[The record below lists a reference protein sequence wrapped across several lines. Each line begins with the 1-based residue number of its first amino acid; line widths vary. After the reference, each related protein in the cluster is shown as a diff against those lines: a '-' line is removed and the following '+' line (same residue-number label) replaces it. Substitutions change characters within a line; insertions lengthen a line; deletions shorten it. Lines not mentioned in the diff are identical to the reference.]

1 MYNMTTLEMVY
12 DLNNDYEL
20 CLDEV
25 GRGCLFGDVYIACVV
40 LPKDTDFDKTNIK
53 DSKKF
58 TSKKKLKT
66 VANYIKEHA
75 LCWHIES
82 ISSEKIDEINIL
94 QSVML
99 GMHNCIDEILKKIDN
114 EKKIEIIVDGNYFNK
129 YKNMHHVCV
138 EKGDGKYV
146 GIAAASILAK
156 DGRDEYI
163 SNLCKKY
170 ECLNEYYNL
179 EKNVG
184 YATKDHLNGI
194 KENGITQWHRRT
206 FGICK
211 NYDKIKNI
219 L

>member
-1 MYNMTTLEMVY
+1 MTNLQMVY
-12 DLNNDYEL
+12 DINNDYEL

-25 GRGCLFGDVYIACVV
+25 GRGCLFGDVYVACVV
-40 LPKDTDFDKTNIK
+40 LPKDIKFDKTNIK

-58 TSKKKLKT
+58 TSRKKLRD
-66 VANYIKEHA
+66 VANYIKDNA
-75 LCWHIES
+75 LYWHIAS
-82 ISSEKIDEINIL
+82 INANIIDDINIL

-99 GMHNCIDEILKKIDN
+99 GMHKCIDEILGKIDN
-114 EKKIEIIVDGNYFNK
+114 YKKIEIIVDGNYFNK
-129 YKNMHHVCV
+129 YKKINHVCI
-138 EKGDGKYV
+138 EKGDSKYV

-156 DGRDEYI
+156 NARDDYI
-163 SNLCKKY
+163 SDLCKKY
-170 ECLNEYYNL
+170 EYLNEYYNL

-194 KENGITQWHRRT
+194 KEHGITQWHRRT

>member
-1 MYNMTTLEMVY
+1 MVY
-12 DLNNDYEL
+12 DINNDYEL

-25 GRGCLFGDVYIACVV
+25 GRGCLFGDVYVACVV
-40 LPKDTDFDKTNIK
+40 LPKDIKFDKTNIK

-58 TSKKKLKT
+58 TSRKKLRD
-66 VANYIKEHA
+66 VANYIKDNA
-75 LCWHIES
+75 LYWHIAS
-82 ISSEKIDEINIL
+82 INANIIDDINIL

-99 GMHNCIDEILKKIDN
+99 GMHKCIDEILGKIDN
-114 EKKIEIIVDGNYFNK
+114 YKKIEIIVDGNYFNK
-129 YKNMHHVCV
+129 YKKINHVCI
-138 EKGDGKYV
+138 EKGDSKYV

-156 DGRDEYI
+156 NARDDYI
-163 SNLCKKY
+163 SDLCKKY

-194 KENGITQWHRRT
+194 KEHGITQWHRRT

>member
-1 MYNMTTLEMVY
+1 MTNLQLVY
-12 DLNNDYEL
+12 DINNDYEL

-25 GRGCLFGDVYIACVV
+25 GRGCLFGDVYVACVV
-40 LPKDTDFDKTNIK
+40 LPKDIKFDKTNIK

-58 TSKKKLKT
+58 TSRKKLRD
-66 VANYIKEHA
+66 VANYIKDNA
-75 LCWHIES
+75 LYWHIAS
-82 ISSEKIDEINIL
+82 INANIIDNINIL

-99 GMHNCIDEILKKIDN
+99 GMHKCIDEILGKIDN
-114 EKKIEIIVDGNYFNK
+114 DKKIEIIVDGNYFNK
-129 YKNMHHVCV
+129 YKKINHVCI
-138 EKGDGKYV
+138 EKGDSKYV

-156 DGRDEYI
+156 NARDDYI
-163 SNLCKKY
+163 SDLCKKY
-170 ECLNEYYNL
+170 EYLNEYYNL

-194 KENGITQWHRRT
+194 KEHGITQWHRRT

>member
-1 MYNMTTLEMVY
+1 MTNLQLVY
-12 DLNNDYEL
+12 DINNDYEL

-25 GRGCLFGDVYIACVV
+25 GRGCLFGDVYVACVV
-40 LPKDTDFDKTNIK
+40 LPKDIKFDKTNIK

-58 TSKKKLKT
+58 TSRKKLRD
-66 VANYIKEHA
+66 VANYIKDNA
-75 LCWHIES
+75 LYWHIAS
-82 ISSEKIDEINIL
+82 INANIIDNINIL

-99 GMHNCIDEILKKIDN
+99 GMHKCIDEILGKIDN
-114 EKKIEIIVDGNYFNK
+114 YKKIEIIVDGNYFNK
-129 YKNMHHVCV
+129 YKKINHVCI
-138 EKGDGKYV
+138 EKGDSKYV

-156 DGRDEYI
+156 NARDDYI
-163 SNLCKKY
+163 SDLCKKH

-194 KENGITQWHRRT
+194 KEHGITQWHRRT